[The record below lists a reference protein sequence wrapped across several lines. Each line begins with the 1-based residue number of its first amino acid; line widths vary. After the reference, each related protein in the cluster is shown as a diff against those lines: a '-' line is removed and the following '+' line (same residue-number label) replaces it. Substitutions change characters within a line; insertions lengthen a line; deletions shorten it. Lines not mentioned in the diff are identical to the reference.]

1 MARRN
6 SSFAPA
12 LGGVLAALAVVIMC
26 MGTLIPMAT
35 FACPMLCICLLAVYF
50 KKCGRRMAWI
60 WYCAVA
66 ILSLLMAPD
75 KEAAVLF
82 AFLGYYPI
90 LKHRLDRLALR
101 WLWKAL
107 LFNASICIMY
117 FLLLHVLGMAELAA
131 EFSEAGGIVL
141 GITLLLGNVTFLL
154 YDRLI
159 PKMQQLLRRLTK
171 RL

>member
-12 LGGVLAALAVVIMC
+12 LGGVLASLAVVIMC

-35 FACPMLCICLLAVYF
+35 FACPMLCVLLLAVYY
-50 KKCGRRMAWI
+50 KKCGSRMAWV

-75 KEAAVLF
+75 KEAAALF

-90 LKHRLDRLALR
+90 LKPRMDRLPLR
-101 WLWKAL
+101 WLWKGL
-107 LFNASICIMY
+107 LFNAAICVMY
-117 FLLLHVLGMAELAA
+117 FLLLNVLGMAELAA
-131 EFSEAGGIVL
+131 EFSETGGIVL
-141 GITLLLGNVTFLL
+141 GLTLLLGNVTFFLM
-154 YDRLI
+154 DRLLSVRFRI
-159 PKMQQLLRRLTK
+159 
-171 RL
+171 